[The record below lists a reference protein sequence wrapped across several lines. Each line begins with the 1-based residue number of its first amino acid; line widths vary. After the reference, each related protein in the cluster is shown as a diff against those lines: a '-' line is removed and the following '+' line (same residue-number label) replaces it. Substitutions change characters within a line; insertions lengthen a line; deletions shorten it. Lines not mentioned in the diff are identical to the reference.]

1 MPLRIED
8 YAMIG
13 DCETAALVGTNGSID
28 WFCVPRFDSPSCFA
42 ALLGNADH
50 GRWLLA
56 PTGGARRVKRR
67 YRDGT
72 LILETEFETDEGAV
86 RLTDFMPP
94 RTESVDIVRIVEGI
108 SGEVEISMDLVIRFD
123 YGSVIPWVCRV
134 SGGILAVAGPDAL
147 LLRAP
152 VPLHGENFHTVSK
165 FTVSAGQRLPF
176 VLDWHPSHHSL
187 PREIDP
193 MSSLLSTERWWRNW
207 SDRCSYQGQW
217 RDVVLRSAIILKA
230 LTYAPTGGLIA
241 APTTSLPESTGGI
254 RNWDYRYCWLRDA
267 TFTLYSLMTC
277 GYTDEAKA
285 WRDWLLRAAAGKPSQ
300 MQIMYGLSGERRL
313 NEFELEGLP
322 GYDGSRPVRI
332 GNAAHRQLQL
342 DVFGELMDVLHVARR
357 NGLPPDSN
365 AWAFQ
370 KELMAFLEKA
380 WSEPDEGIW
389 EVRGPRRHFTH
400 SKVMVWVAFD
410 RAVKAV
416 ERFRLDGPVERWR
429 HLRETIHQQVCDV
442 GFDRNVNSFVQYY
455 GAKEVDA
462 SLLMMPLVGFLPAT
476 DPRIIGTVQAIQQ
489 RLVKNGFVT
498 RYRVRQE
505 VDGLPG
511 KEGAFL
517 LCTLWLA
524 DNLALQ
530 GRMEEAR
537 EIFDRVLAVRN
548 DVGLLSEQYDPST
561 RRFLGNFPQ
570 AFSHIGL
577 INTARNLDRAGGPGE
592 DRPEG

>member
-13 DCETAALVGTNGSID
+13 DCETAALVGANGSID

-56 PTGGARRVKRR
+56 PTGGARRVTRQ

-72 LILETEFETDEGAV
+72 LILETEFDTDQGSV
-86 RLTDFMPP
+86 RLIDFMPL

-108 SGEVEISMDLVIRFD
+108 RGQVEMSMDLVIRFD
-123 YGSVIPWVCRV
+123 YGSVIPWVRQV

-165 FTVSAGQRLPF
+165 FTVSAGQRVPF

-187 PREIDP
+187 PRERDS
-193 MSSLLSTERWWRNW
+193 MSSLSSTERWWRNW
-207 SDRCSYQGQW
+207 SERCSYEGQW

-267 TFTLYSLMTC
+267 TFTLYSLMIC
-277 GYTDEAKA
+277 GYIDEAKA

-322 GYDGSRPVRI
+322 GYDGSRPVRV
-332 GNAAHRQLQL
+332 GNAAHRQFQL

-357 NGLPPDSN
+357 NGLPADRN

-370 KELMAFLEKA
+370 RELMNFLESS

-416 ERFRLDGPVERWR
+416 ERFQLAGPVERWR
-429 HLRETIHQQVCDV
+429 HLRDTIHQEVCDA
-442 GFDRNVNSFVQYY
+442 GFDRNLNSFVQYY
-455 GAKEVDA
+455 GAREVDA
-462 SLLMMPLVGFLPAT
+462 SLLMIPLVGFLPAT
-476 DPRIIGTVQAIQQ
+476 DPRIKGTVQAIQQ
-489 RLVKNGFVT
+489 GLGKNGFIT
-498 RYRVRQE
+498 RYRERQE
-505 VDGLPG
+505 VDGLSG
-511 KEGAFL
+511 QEGAFL

-537 EIFDRVLAVRN
+537 ELFDRVLALRN

-561 RRFLGNFPQ
+561 GRFLGNFPQ
-570 AFSHIGL
+570 AFSHVGL
-577 INTARNLDRAGGPGE
+577 INTARNLDRAGGPSE
-592 DRPEG
+592 DRTEG

>member
-1 MPLRIED
+1 
-8 YAMIG
+8 
-13 DCETAALVGTNGSID
+13 
-28 WFCVPRFDSPSCFA
+28 
-42 ALLGNADH
+42 
-50 GRWLLA
+50 
-56 PTGGARRVKRR
+56 
-67 YRDGT
+67 
-72 LILETEFETDEGAV
+72 
-86 RLTDFMPP
+86 
-94 RTESVDIVRIVEGI
+94 
-108 SGEVEISMDLVIRFD
+108 
-123 YGSVIPWVCRV
+123 
-134 SGGILAVAGPDAL
+134 
-147 LLRAP
+147 
-152 VPLHGENFHTVSK
+152 
-165 FTVSAGQRLPF
+165 
-176 VLDWHPSHHSL
+176 
-187 PREIDP
+187 
-193 MSSLLSTERWWRNW
+193 
-207 SDRCSYQGQW
+207 
-217 RDVVLRSAIILKA
+217 
-230 LTYAPTGGLIA
+230 
-241 APTTSLPESTGGI
+241 
-254 RNWDYRYCWLRDA
+254 
-267 TFTLYSLMTC
+267 MTC

-285 WRDWLLRAAAGKPSQ
+285 WRDWLLRAVAGKPSQ

-357 NGLPPDSN
+357 YGLPPDSN

-429 HLRETIHQQVCDV
+429 HLRDTIHQQVCDV
-442 GFDRNVNSFVQYY
+442 GFDRNMNSFVQYY
-455 GAKEVDA
+455 GAREVDA

>member
-1 MPLRIED
+1 
-8 YAMIG
+8 MIG

-56 PTGGARRVKRR
+56 PTGGARRVTRR

-72 LILETEFETDEGAV
+72 LILETEFETDRGSV
-86 RLTDFMPP
+86 RLIDFMPL

-108 SGEVEISMDLVIRFD
+108 RGEVEISMDLVIRFD
-123 YGSVIPWVCRV
+123 YGAVIPWVRQV
-134 SGGILAVAGPDAL
+134 PGGILAVAGPDAL

-165 FTVSAGQRLPF
+165 FTVSAGQRVPF
-176 VLDWHPSHHSL
+176 VLDWHPSHHSQH
-187 PREIDP
+187 REIDP
-193 MSSLLSTERWWRNW
+193 MPSLLSTERWWRNW
-207 SDRCSYQGQW
+207 SDRCSYKGQW

-277 GYTDEAKA
+277 GYTDEARA
-285 WRDWLLRAAAGKPSQ
+285 WRDWLLRAVAGRPSQ

-313 NEFELEGLP
+313 NEFELESLP

-429 HLRETIHQQVCDV
+429 HLRDTIHQQVCDV
-442 GFDRNVNSFVQYY
+442 GFDRNMNSFVQYY
-455 GAKEVDA
+455 GAREVDA
-462 SLLMMPLVGFLPAT
+462 NLLMMPLVGFLPAA
-476 DPRIIGTVQAIQQ
+476 DLRIIGTVQAIQQ
-489 RLVKNGFVT
+489 RLVQNGFVI
-498 RYRVRQE
+498 RYRVRRQ

-537 EIFDRVLAVRN
+537 EIFDRVLSVRN

-561 RRFLGNFPQ
+561 GRFLGNFPQ

-592 DRPEG
+592 DRPKG